1 MASRRRLVP
10 VLILALALVAA
21 GGLWTTLQRRAAS
34 TRFEAG
40 LVFVAG
46 ACDLS
51 PGVAR
56 TLGGPLTTAD
66 CASVE
71 RIARAEVAAA
81 FAGLRMDVTA
91 DPAAFWTVHVR
102 AFVPSRSR
110 MVGAAGASLAFG
122 PLGGRGMVGIMPLT
136 AQALRHAPS
145 DASRADIVA
154 AIGRGV
160 GRSVVHESR
169 TRSPVAK
176 STAATPPPTSTPRS
190 IAPPS
195 TTASFAGATPVSAC
209 ARVSA
214 VGSGHAS
221 MPHASGIA
229 IRGATASFTWVR

>member
-1 MASRRRLVP
+1 M
-10 VLILALALVAA
+10 
-21 GGLWTTLQRRAAS
+21 
-34 TRFEAG
+34 
-40 LVFVAG
+40 FVAG

-81 FAGLRMDVTA
+81 FAGLRIDVTA

-160 GRSVVHESR
+160 GRSVVHEFAHQIAGGHNR
-169 TRSPVAK
+169 QQRRLHLRVRLGRSPRPVLRR
-176 STAATPPPTSTPRS
+176 TSLGR
-190 IAPPS
+190 
-195 TTASFAGATPVSAC
+195 
-209 ARVSA
+209 R
-214 VGSGHAS
+214 
-221 MPHASGIA
+221 
-229 IRGATASFTWVR
+229 R